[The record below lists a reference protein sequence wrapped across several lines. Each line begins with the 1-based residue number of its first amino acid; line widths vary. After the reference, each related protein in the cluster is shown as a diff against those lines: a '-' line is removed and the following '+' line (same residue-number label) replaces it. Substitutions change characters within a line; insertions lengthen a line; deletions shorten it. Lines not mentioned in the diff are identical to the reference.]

1 MKVLNTISIIVFF
14 VTSFSVYASELVL
27 CTVTSD
33 IDNDT
38 AKIVYEMDQDNRAIQ
53 HLYQDSFHEGT
64 RTARIELD
72 ASGLKDGVVLNQKD
86 KYIIVRMH
94 SDNYDSE
101 RGGVLYLDTLYSG
114 VSGQRKEYE
123 MDVVKTIK
131 GFELVHNNSFTQM
144 KFIAKR
150 SKVLGVIGIERVEFG
165 N

>member
-1 MKVLNTISIIVFF
+1 MLTLCSVFIL
-14 VTSFSVYASELVL
+14 SFALHATEKELCV
-27 CTVTSD
+27 VTSD

-38 AKIVYEMDQDNRAIQ
+38 AKIIYEMDQENRSIQ
-53 HLYQDSFHEGT
+53 HLYQDSFHDGS
-64 RTARIELD
+64 RIARIELD

-101 RGGVLYLDTLYSG
+101 RGGVLFLDTLYSG

-123 MDVVKTIK
+123 MDVAITKDGI
-131 GFELVHNNSFTQM
+131 ELIHNNTSFSRM

-150 SKVLGVIGIERVEFG
+150 SKVLGVIGVERVEFG

>member
-1 MKVLNTISIIVFF
+1 MNAFATEK
-14 VTSFSVYASELVL
+14 VL

-38 AKIVYEMDQDNRAIQ
+38 AQIVYEMDQDNRAIQ
-53 HLYQDSFHEGT
+53 HLYQDSFHQGT

-72 ASGLKDGVVLNQKD
+72 ASGLKEGVVLNQKD

-101 RGGVLYLDTLYSG
+101 RGGVLFLDTLYSG

-123 MDVVKTIK
+123 MDVAMTKDGV
-131 GFELVHNNSFTQM
+131 ELIHSNSTFTNM